1 MVLIAEELSE
11 RDDAVLQ
18 ALARV
23 RVLTGAQLER
33 LLFSDIAV
41 ASRGRTRR
49 RVLGRLVDLG
59 LVVTLERRIGGV
71 RAGSAG
77 LVYGLSGAGQKLAG
91 RAVAG
96 GSSPRPRT
104 TATPSALFL
113 AHALAVAEAYV
124 ATMEALRGVP
134 GVALAG
140 FDVEQNA
147 TWPTGRGPKD
157 LLRPDALVVL
167 TREEVSDV
175 WWLEV
180 DRDTESLPRIVR
192 LLRRYLA
199 FARSGQAGPRGV
211 VPRMLLSV
219 PSPDRLAGVQTE
231 IARLPAPAAQLFAVC
246 MESEVAALLVS
257 EILDDGSPVRE
268 A

>member
-1 MVLIAEELSE
+1 MKEARALHAAGAVEEARYANGVLEGLVAIQGKM
-11 RDDAVLQ
+11 RK
-18 ALARV
+18 V
-23 RVLTGAQLER
+23 RVE
-33 LLFSDIAV
+33 I
-41 ASRGRTRR
+41 RTRTWWDNHCSCPIAKR
-49 RVLGRLVDLG
+49 D
-59 LVVTLERRIGGV
+59 
-71 RAGSAG
+71 
-77 LVYGLSGAGQKLAG
+77 GA
-91 RAVAG
+91 VC
-96 GSSPRPRT
+96 
-104 TATPSALFL
+104 